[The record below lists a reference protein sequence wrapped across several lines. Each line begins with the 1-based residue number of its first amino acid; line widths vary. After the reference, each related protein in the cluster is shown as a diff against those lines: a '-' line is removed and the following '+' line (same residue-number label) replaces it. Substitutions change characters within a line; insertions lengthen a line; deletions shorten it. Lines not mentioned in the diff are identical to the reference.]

1 MPDALNSDTTFDPT
15 YNQISVA
22 PCSPYIGAEIGRI
35 DLTRP
40 LCDGQVTELRRA
52 FTDYLVV
59 FFRDQEISF
68 EDHVR
73 LAEYFGPIGAHVG
86 VKTISN
92 PTEDPR
98 VRLFHYDE
106 TTPKISGDIWHTDQ
120 SCAEFPPLG
129 SILYNHTIPPNG
141 GGDTIFASMYAAYDA
156 LSDRMKT
163 YLDGLTALHDG
174 ARIFGPGTPAASH
187 PVIVR
192 HPESGKKLIYVN
204 DAFTAKIND
213 VPPEESD
220 AILRFLYAH
229 CARPEWS
236 FRFRWR
242 PHSIAFWDNRCAH
255 HYAVPDYW
263 PAVRSGYRV
272 QIDGVVAPVAG

>member
-1 MPDALNSDTTFDPT
+1 MPDSLYLHDTFDPSFS
-15 YNQISVA
+15 NISVA
-22 PCSPYIGAEIGRI
+22 PTSPHVGAEIGRV

-40 LCDGQVTELRRA
+40 LSDGQLEELRRA
-52 FTDYLVV
+52 FTDYLVL

-73 LAEYFGPIGAHVG
+73 LAEYFGPIGEHVG
-86 VKTISN
+86 VTTISN
-92 PTEDPR
+92 PTDDPR

-106 TTPKISGDIWHTDQ
+106 STQQISGDIWHTDQ
-120 SCAEFPPLG
+120 SCAEIPPLG

-156 LSDRMKT
+156 LSDQMKT
-163 YLDGLTALHDG
+163 YLDGMTALHDG
-174 ARIFGPGTPAASH
+174 TRIFGPGTPAANH

-192 HPESGKKLIYVN
+192 HPGSGRKLIYVN

-213 VPPEESD
+213 VPPEESA
-220 AILRFLYAH
+220 AILQFLYAH

-236 FRFRWR
+236 FRFRWQ

-255 HYAVPDYW
+255 HYAVSDYW
-263 PAVRSGYRV
+263 PEVRSGFRV
-272 QIDGVVAPVAG
+272 QIDGIERPVAG

>member
-1 MPDALNSDTTFDPT
+1 
-15 YNQISVA
+15 V
-22 PCSPYIGAEIGRI
+22 
-35 DLTRP
+35 
-40 LCDGQVTELRRA
+40 RR
-52 FTDYLVV
+52 
-59 FFRDQEISF
+59 
-68 EDHVR
+68 
-73 LAEYFGPIGAHVG
+73 
-86 VKTISN
+86 
-92 PTEDPR
+92 
-98 VRLFHYDE
+98 FHYDE
-106 TTPKISGDIWHTDQ
+106 TTAKISGDIWHTDQ
-120 SCAEFPPLG
+120 SCAETPPLG
-129 SILYNHTIPPNG
+129 SILYNHTIPPKG

-192 HPESGKKLIYVN
+192 HPDSDRKLIYVN
-204 DAFTAKIND
+204 DAFTARIND

-229 CARPEWS
+229 CSRPEWS
-236 FRFRWR
+236 YRFRWQ

-255 HYAVPDYW
+255 HYAIPDYW

-272 QIDGVVAPVAG
+272 QIDGMAPPVAG

>member
-1 MPDALNSDTTFDPT
+1 MQTAQSTMR
-15 YNQISVA
+15 VA
-22 PCSPYIGAEIGRI
+22 PAQAGLTVRPMARTIGAEVSGI
-35 DLTRP
+35 DLRQP
-40 LCDGQVTELRRA
+40 LTDGQRDGVYQALL
-52 FTDYLVV
+52 DWKVI
-59 FFRDQEISF
+59 FFRDQDITREQHLAFARQFGGLEVHPFAPAHDGPPEVLPIAHTPENPGRENLWHS
-68 EDHVR
+68 DVTWR
-73 LAEYFGPIGAHVG
+73 LEP
-86 VKTISN
+86 S
-92 PTEDPR
+92 
-98 VRLFHYDE
+98 
-106 TTPKISGDIWHTDQ
+106 
-120 SCAEFPPLG
+120 LG
-129 SILYNHTIPPNG
+129 SVLRCIKGPQM
-141 GGDTIFASMYAAYDA
+141 GGDTLFADMYAAYDA

-229 CARPEWS
+229 CAWPEWS